1 MDIKTERQYM
11 YMIVAEYSCW
21 DDGISFMS
29 INDDRVKNKRFIVSL
44 QSNATDRISYDS
56 RGFDKMTDVINAID
70 GRTNVCQVIKNPNRY
85 LYFDIDKIEINVADF
100 TAYITAF
107 IDALNCELLENDMTV
122 DALDM
127 KDFECHIKE
136 KNNKIISIHLITT
149 RYYMNFR
156 QMRNL
161 AKLLNQNENI
171 CVDEAI
177 YDKSRRFFNCFSG
190 KIGKPVFQYMPL
202 GCGKDWTD
210 YEMIWID
217 DISSHE
223 TTKIDFTREPVNET
237 ISIEEDIV
245 TYIIRH
251 KEKYLKRSYNWFV
264 FMLYVKDSC
273 EMTREDFCRQSLTDG
288 WNYEEN
294 IIQWDIAD
302 TTFALKN
309 VDDVSKTLFNKR
321 FIRNPINVK
330 FCAHIQAP
338 DELRN
343 ELMKIPSHHV
353 NIILDGLTF
362 EKKGGLLTHKNKTSL
377 YYADLYRVPIYSKTI
392 PVSQND
398 VYDVIKNQSRVF
410 VNALYGGG
418 KTHFVI
424 APVIMDAINNDMSV
438 LVITENN
445 SLNKQYEDDKR
456 LNLISHLKNC
466 DADYQVS
473 SLESLW
479 KLKRKD
485 YDVIILDELLSLMTH
500 FHSAK
505 TMRQKE
511 IQIYNKLLYYIDR
524 CKKCVVCDADLTAD
538 TYAGFLDKIQTNREI
553 YKIIVPKY
561 DDYSYN
567 IVFERGKIVSKMI
580 DDLKNGLR
588 PICACDIKQTA
599 KQVQETILKT
609 FEYKKNVLSVMGNET
624 GYGYLFNGEELTNE
638 QHNFL
643 FKNHLQDADYDETKK
658 YDLNEFIHLFNVD
671 AMIYS
676 PKIKT
681 GVSING
687 KCFDKQYGIGSG
699 RSVTSR
705 EFIQMIHRARDL
717 TDTNIWVSLPKPR
730 TDEDLSKINAKYVEK
745 MYDDGTNVLNE
756 ILSGDKIDC
765 DTRDGLTE
773 ILAEGCAEIR
783 RSRKCFT
790 TEFYNSILN
799 MGLKCVVHINS
810 MEEKGL
816 EVIESEVSKW
826 IGLGLPTKKEIN
838 VIVKKMMED
847 NDCLTANEKLTMKY
861 LRIFLKYE
869 TIYSPKENQMKR
881 YNFYGLFSYERL
893 EAFLERTEEKEVYSF
908 IDINRIRH
916 NREKYLYET
925 NLSHIDLMEI
935 HNSYVD
941 KSTRQ
946 SALDDATKNT
956 ALYFFRHLTKLK
968 DEKSFIKK
976 SLIKFSNKDLEIIN
990 AIYKHERKNKTE
1002 LKSFNTTSK
1011 IEDIMRF
1018 VSKIIMKHYG
1028 SKFIVSNGNRNSY
1041 IERPHPRLIIKDY
1054 HPTFED
1060 RLKAKQIDIE
1070 KIGHRGALKTEDT
1083 YDGFFKIRNI
1093 TKKNVSGRYS
1103 TKADLYD
1110 NKVISRKM
1118 KQSLYATAK
1127 PYWNLKEYQD
1137 PKHPKNKIYVY
1148 ETDDKPHKHFH
1159 TGIYEPALLTVYEM
1173 SKFITDKTDD
1183 YLKIYE
1189 DPYKKPKIETEINPV
1204 KLYHDV
1210 AEVFENTN
1218 YDEDKSHN
1226 EKLNRNDFFKEV
1238 TRPNSNSTRR
1248 ERILLRQLKYK
1259 IRIREQQ
1266 LTPEYD
1272 TDDNFIEIERGYGFV
1287 FENVSIPLIFYHLKI
1302 THGYK
1307 YKAKYEIDFDR
1318 PYKMTHIIDGCN
1330 IHKIYI
1336 THLDI
1341 SVSHNLINLKNETTY
1356 ILK

>member
-1 MDIKTERQYM
+1 MHIKNLQHYS
-11 YMIVAEYSCW
+11 YMIAEYSGW
-21 DDGISFMS
+21 DDGITFMS

-44 QSNATDRISYDS
+44 QSNATNRISYDS

-85 LYFDIDKIEINVADF
+85 LYFDIDKVEIERAEF
-100 TAYITAF
+100 TAYITEF
-107 IDALNCELLENDMTV
+107 IDALNYELGENDMTI

-127 KDFECHIKE
+127 KDFQCHIKE
-136 KNNKIISIHLITT
+136 KDEKIISIHLICTK
-149 RYYMNFR
+149 YYMNFR
-156 QMRNL
+156 QMKNL
-161 AKLLNQNENI
+161 AKLLNTDEKI

-177 YDKSRRFFNCFSG
+177 YDKSRRFFNCGNG
-190 KIGKPVFQYMPL
+190 KIGKPIFSYMPM
-202 GCGKDWTD
+202 GCGTDFSD

-217 DISSHE
+217 DVTTHE
-223 TTKIDFTREPVNET
+223 TTKIDFTREPVSET

-288 WNYEEN
+288 WNYDDNVIE
-294 IIQWDIAD
+294 WDIAD
-302 TTFALKN
+302 TTFALKS
-309 VDDVSKTLFNKR
+309 VDDVSKSLFNKR
-321 FIRNPINVK
+321 FIRNPINMN
-330 FCAHIQAP
+330 FCSHIQAP
-338 DELRN
+338 DALRK
-343 ELMKIPSHHV
+343 ELMNIPSHHV
-353 NIILDGLTF
+353 NIKLDGLTF
-362 EKKGGLLTHKNKTSL
+362 DKKGGLLTYKEKSSL
-377 YYADLYRVPIYSKTI
+377 YYADIYRVPIYSKPI
-392 PVSQND
+392 SVSQND
-398 VYDVIKNQSRVF
+398 IYDVIKNQSRVF

-438 LVITENN
+438 LVVTENN
-445 SLNKQYEDDKR
+445 SLNKQYEDDER
-456 LNLISHLKNC
+456 LNLISHLKSC
-466 DADYQVS
+466 DAKYQVS

-479 KLKRKD
+479 KLKCEN

-500 FHSAK
+500 FHSSK

-511 IQIYNKLLYYIDR
+511 IQIYKKMLYYIDK

-538 TYAGFLDKIQTNREI
+538 TYSGFLDKIQTNREI

-567 IVFERGKIVSKMI
+567 IVFERGKIVSKIM

-588 PICACDIKQTA
+588 IICACDIKQTA
-599 KQVQETILKT
+599 KQLQETILKT
-609 FEYKKNVLSVMGNET
+609 FDYKKNVLSVMGNET
-624 GYGYLFNGEELTNE
+624 GYGYLFNGDELDEE
-638 QHNFL
+638 QYNFL
-643 FKNHLQDADYDETKK
+643 LKNHLQDADYDKTKK
-658 YDLNEFIHLFNVD
+658 YDLNEFIHLFKVD

-705 EFIQMIHRARDL
+705 EFIQMLHRARDL

-730 TDEDLSKINAKYVEK
+730 TAENLSKINSLYVEK

-756 ILSGDKIDC
+756 ILCGDKIDR

-783 RSRKCFT
+783 RSRICFT
-790 TEFYNSILN
+790 TEFYNSIINL
-799 MGLKCVVHINS
+799 GLKCVVHTNP
-810 MEEKGL
+810 MEESGMSF
-816 EVIESEVSKW
+816 VESEVSKW

-838 VIVKKMMED
+838 TIVKRMMED

-869 TIYSPKENQMKR
+869 TIYSPKVNQIKR
-881 YNFYGLFSYERL
+881 YNFYGLFSYDRL
-893 EAFLERTEEKEVYSF
+893 EAFLERTEEKEIYAL
-908 IDINRIRH
+908 IDINRIRM

-925 NLSHIDLMEI
+925 TLSHTELMEL

-946 SALDDATKNT
+946 NALDDATKNT
-956 ALYFFRHLTKLK
+956 ALYFFRLLMKLK

-976 SLIKFSNKDLEIIN
+976 SLIKFSNKELEIIN

-1011 IEDIMRF
+1011 IEDVMRF
-1018 VSKIIMKHYG
+1018 VSKIIMRHYG
-1028 SKFIVSNGNRNSY
+1028 SKFIVSNGNRNCY
-1041 IERPHPRLIIKDY
+1041 IELPHPRLIIKDY
-1054 HPTFED
+1054 HPTFAE
-1060 RLKAKQIDIE
+1060 RLKAKQIDIN
-1070 KIGHRGALKTEDT
+1070 KIAHRGALKTEDK
-1083 YDGFFKIRNI
+1083 YDEFFKIRNI
-1093 TKKNVSGRYS
+1093 TKKNISGRYS
-1103 TKADLYD
+1103 TKLDLYD
-1110 NKVISRKM
+1110 NKVITRKM
-1118 KQSLYATAK
+1118 KQSLYASPK
-1127 PYWNLKEYQD
+1127 PYWNLKEYED
-1137 PKHPKNKIYVY
+1137 PKNPKNKIYVY

-1159 TGIYEPALLTVYEM
+1159 TGIYEPALLSVFEM

-1189 DPYKKPKIETEINPV
+1189 DAYRKPKVETELNPI

-1218 YDEDKSHN
+1218 YDEDRLHN
-1226 EKLNRNDFFKEV
+1226 EKLNRTDFFKQV
-1238 TRPNSNSTRR
+1238 TRTNSNSRRR
-1248 ERILLRQLKYK
+1248 EHVLLRQLKYK
-1259 IRIREQQ
+1259 IRVREQQ
-1266 LTPEYD
+1266 LIPEYD
-1272 TDDNFIEIERGYGFV
+1272 AGDNIIEIERGYGFV
-1287 FENVSIPLIFYHLKI
+1287 FENLSVALTFYHLKI
-1302 THGYK
+1302 SHGYK

-1341 SVSHNLINLKNETTY
+1341 SVSHNLINLKDQTTY